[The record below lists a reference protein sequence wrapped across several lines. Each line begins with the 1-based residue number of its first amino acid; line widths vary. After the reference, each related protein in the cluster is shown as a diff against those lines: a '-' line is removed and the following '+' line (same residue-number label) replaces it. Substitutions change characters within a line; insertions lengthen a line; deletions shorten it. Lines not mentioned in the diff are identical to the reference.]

1 VDRGARAHLLGTG
14 HGDGMKIA
22 VVGAGIAGLAL
33 AYRLSKNHE
42 VVVLERDAA
51 PGGKIRSQSLDGF
64 LFEWG
69 PNGFLSSAQE
79 LSDLIDEI
87 GLGPELVRASPAASK
102 RSIYWDGK
110 LHALP
115 AKPQQ
120 APRMSIVSLG
130 AKLGA
135 LREPFVKP
143 YVQTDPDR
151 DESIYDFVA
160 RRLGIEFA
168 ERLIS
173 PALLGVTGGDARQ
186 TSLDA
191 VFPRMRALERDH
203 GSLIRGAFA
212 SKRRPGHLS
221 NFGARG
227 MARPVERLAE
237 LLGSRLQTGKRAVAV
252 RAEAGRWAIDVESDG
267 ARETLDC
274 DRAVFAIPAYDAADV
289 LGPLD
294 PQLRAELQA
303 IPYAPMRVSGL
314 AFRPQDVP
322 APLDGFGFLVARNFG
337 VRILGALFT
346 STLFPMQAPPGVAY
360 LRVFMGGALDPE
372 GAMLDEDRARAVIR
386 NDLRATLGI
395 AADPLFYH
403 EYVWPRAIAQYRLDH
418 RARVRRIEE
427 RLRALP
433 GLDVAGN
440 AFRGLGLGD
449 NVRDALALAARID
462 AEGTPGRPL
471 AATGTAASDR

>member
-1 VDRGARAHLLGTG
+1 VR
-14 HGDGMKIA
+14 IA

-33 AYRLSKNHE
+33 AYRLSAAHD
-42 VVVLERDAA
+42 VTVFEREAA
-51 PGGKIRSQSLDGF
+51 PGGKIRSQHLDGY

-69 PNGFLSSAQE
+69 PNGFLSNAEALSALVDE
-79 LSDLIDEI
+79 L
-87 GLGPELVRASPAASK
+87 GLGPELVQAAPAAAK

-120 APRMSIVSLG
+120 ALSMSIVSPA

-135 LREPFVKP
+135 LRELFTPR
-143 YVQTDPDR
+143 YVQRDPER
-151 DESIYDFVA
+151 DESVYEFVA
-160 RRLGIEFA
+160 RRLGPEFA

-173 PALLGVTGGDARQ
+173 PALLGISGGDART

-191 VFPRMRALERDH
+191 LFPRMRAMERDH
-203 GSLIRGAFA
+203 GSLIRAALA
-212 SKRRPGHLS
+212 SKRRPGRLT
-221 NFGARG
+221 NFGALG

-237 LLGSRLQTGKRAVAV
+237 LLGPRLRTGASV
-252 RAEAGRWAIDVESDG
+252 RGVRPAGAGWELDVDAGTGIERFG
-267 ARETLDC
+267 C
-274 DRAVFAIPAYDAADV
+274 DRAVFAVPAYDAAEV

-294 PQLRAELQA
+294 AELDRELRAIA
-303 IPYAPMRVSGL
+303 YVPMRVIGL

-322 APLDGFGFLVARNFG
+322 VPLDGFGFLVARNFG

-346 STLFPMQAPPGVAY
+346 STIFPMQAPPGTAY
-360 LRVFMGGALDPE
+360 LRVFLGGAVDPQAAELDAE
-372 GAMLDEDRARAVIR
+372 QARAVVR
-386 NDLRATLGI
+386 ADLRTTMGI
-395 AADPLFYH
+395 AAEPIAYH

-418 RARVRRIEE
+418 RARVRRIEA
-427 RLRALP
+427 RLAALP

-449 NVRDALALAARID
+449 NVRDALELAGRI
-462 AEGTPGRPL
+462 AGGGQAAWSTAP
-471 AATGTAASDR
+471 ATGTAGSER